1 MKPCFAGALRAVS
14 LGKRMSEVGCRRSD
28 IDEGKKEESLMRIR
42 QGKNGFMVPVK
53 GPNSLARV
61 MERFIQEPE
70 LAEEMGQ
77 ESRRMAEERFDV
89 RIINQQMM
97 DILGV

>member
-1 MKPCFAGALRAVS
+1 
-14 LGKRMSEVGCRRSD
+14 
-28 IDEGKKEESLMRIR
+28 
-42 QGKNGFMVPVK
+42 VPVK
-53 GPNSLARV
+53 DPNSLARA

-70 LAEEMGQ
+70 LAEKMGR

-97 DILGV
+97 KILGT